1 MFTITG
7 QLDVTYACEYLAT
20 CSTHPK
26 DWKCTV
32 SGHPIDCY
40 QCIKRE
46 SLAKFK
52 TNHDTLKILTSGI
65 KAEVPGDQKENT
77 HAIAEAIEVM
87 VLTTS
92 FFGFLFSVVTL
103 IRIYRGGKASATSPS
118 CALLAVSLIPMT
130 NMIVDLMT

>member
-1 MFTITG
+1 MSINLNASGEMFTITG

-20 CSTHPK
+20 CSTHTK

-40 QCIKRE
+40 QCIKRD

-65 KAEVPGDQKENT
+65 KAEVPGDQKKI
-77 HAIAEAIEVM
+77 HM
-87 VLTTS
+87 Q
-92 FFGFLFSVVTL
+92 
-103 IRIYRGGKASATSPS
+103 SPKQLKS
-118 CALLAVSLIPMT
+118 WF
-130 NMIVDLMT
+130 